1 MVWMMRNSWKWWLLL
16 LFAGI
21 GLVGWAVSQQVG
33 REPLVYDDEQKG
45 LQNQI
50 IIYFSHVVAENT
62 PKGLAAQKF
71 AELVEQKTDGR
82 VKVEVFPNGSL
93 YSDGEELDA
102 LLRGDVQMIAP
113 SFSKVTELVPEWQML
128 DLPFLFRNDDDVR
141 RVFTGEIGAE
151 LLGMLEAKK
160 IKGLALWSNGFK
172 QMMSTT
178 RPLIAPDDFRGLR
191 FRIMPSEVIEKQFR
205 LLGGEPVAVSFDHV
219 YRALEQHE
227 FDGQE
232 NTISNIYSKS
242 FYKFQPYITI
252 SNHGYLGYA
261 VMMNQAFWDHL
272 PKDIQQKIT
281 EAMAEA
287 TQWNLQESKAQN
299 ERELQQLKR
308 REDVHLY
315 LLSETEKRRWERKL
329 APLYQEFTRQFGS
342 RLLNEI
348 KKSDE

>member
-1 MVWMMRNSWKWWLLL
+1 MRNSWKWWLLL

-21 GLVGWAVSQQVG
+21 GLAGWAVSQQVG

-113 SFSKVTELVPEWQML
+113 SFSKVTELVPEWQVL

>member
-16 LFAGI
+16 LFASI
-21 GLVGWAVSQQVG
+21 GLAGWAVSQQVG

-113 SFSKVTELVPEWQML
+113 SFSKVTELVPEWQVL
-128 DLPFLFRNDDDVR
+128 DLPFLFRDEDDVR

>member
-1 MVWMMRNSWKWWLLL
+1 MVRIMRNSWKWWLLL

-21 GLVGWAVSQQVG
+21 GLAGWAVSQQVG

-113 SFSKVTELVPEWQML
+113 SFSKVTELIPEWQVL

-141 RVFTGEIGAE
+141 RVFTGKIGAE
-151 LLGMLEAKK
+151 LLGMLEAKE

-172 QMMSTT
+172 QMMNTA
-178 RPLIAPDDFRGLR
+178 RPLIEPDDFRGLR

-261 VMMNQAFWDHL
+261 VMMNQTFWDRL

-287 TQWNLQESKAQN
+287 TQWNLQQSKAQN
-299 ERELQQLKR
+299 ERELNELRQ

-315 LLSETEKRRWERKL
+315 ELSEREKREWERKF
-329 APLYQEFTRQFGS
+329 APLYEEFAKRFGA
-342 RLLNEI
+342 RLLDEI
-348 KKSDE
+348 RESEK

>member
-1 MVWMMRNSWKWWLLL
+1 MRNSWKWWLLL

>member
-1 MVWMMRNSWKWWLLL
+1 MRNSWKWWLLL

-21 GLVGWAVSQQVG
+21 GLAGWAVSQQVG

-71 AELVEQKTDGR
+71 AELVEQKTNGR

-113 SFSKVTELVPEWQML
+113 SFSKVTELIPEWQVL

-141 RVFTGEIGAE
+141 RVFTGKIGAE
-151 LLGMLEAKK
+151 LLGMLEAKE

-172 QMMSTT
+172 QMMNTA
-178 RPLIAPDDFRGLR
+178 RPLIEPDDFRGLR

-261 VMMNQAFWDHL
+261 VMMNQAFWDRL

-287 TQWNLQESKAQN
+287 TQWNLQQSKAQN
-299 ERELQQLKR
+299 ERELNELRQ

-315 LLSETEKRRWERKL
+315 ELSEREKREWERKF
-329 APLYQEFTRQFGS
+329 APLYEEFAKRFGA
-342 RLLNEI
+342 RLLDEI
-348 KKSDE
+348 RESEK

>member
-1 MVWMMRNSWKWWLLL
+1 MGRKWKWWVLLL
-16 LFAGI
+16 VI
-21 GLVGWAVSQQVG
+21 GVGLAAWTGSRQADQE
-33 REPLVYDDEQKG
+33 RIVYDDEQRG
-45 LQNQI
+45 LQKQI

-71 AELVEQKTDGR
+71 AELVEQKTNGR
-82 VKVEVFPNGSL
+82 VKVEVFANGSL

-113 SFSKVTELVPEWQML
+113 SFSKVTELIPEWQVL
-128 DLPFLFRNDDDVR
+128 DLPFLFHDDNDVR
-141 RVFTGEIGAE
+141 RVFTGKVGAE
-151 LLGMLEAKK
+151 LLGMLEEKG

-172 QMMSTT
+172 QMMGTT
-178 RPLIAPDDFRGLR
+178 RPLVEPDDFRGLR
-191 FRIMPSEVIEKQFR
+191 FRIMPSEVIDKQFR
-205 LLGGEPVAVSFDHV
+205 LLGGEPVAVSFDRV
-219 YRALEQHE
+219 YRALERHE

-232 NTISNIYSKS
+232 NTISNIYSKG

-261 VMMNQAFWDHL
+261 VMMNQSFWNSL
-272 PKDIQQKIT
+272 PKEIQQNIA
-281 EAMAEA
+281 EAMDEA
-287 TQWNLQESKAQN
+287 TRWNLRQSKAQN

-329 APLYQEFTRQFGS
+329 APLYQEFTRRFGS

>member
-1 MVWMMRNSWKWWLLL
+1 MVRIMRNSWKWWLLL

-21 GLVGWAVSQQVG
+21 GLAGWAVSQQVG

-71 AELVEQKTDGR
+71 AELVEQKTNGR

-113 SFSKVTELVPEWQML
+113 SFSKVTELIPEWQVL

-141 RVFTGEIGAE
+141 RVFTGKIGAE
-151 LLGMLEAKK
+151 LLGMLEAKE

-172 QMMSTT
+172 QMMNTA
-178 RPLIAPDDFRGLR
+178 RPLIEPDDFRGLR

-261 VMMNQAFWDHL
+261 VMMNQAFWDRL

-287 TQWNLQESKAQN
+287 TQWNLQQSKAQN
-299 ERELQQLKR
+299 ERELNELRQ

-315 LLSETEKRRWERKL
+315 ELSEREKREWERKF
-329 APLYQEFTRQFGS
+329 APLYEEFAKRFGA
-342 RLLNEI
+342 RLLDEI
-348 KKSDE
+348 RESEK

>member
-16 LFAGI
+16 LFASI
-21 GLVGWAVSQQVG
+21 GLAGWAVSQQVG

-113 SFSKVTELVPEWQML
+113 SFSKVTELVPEWQVL
-128 DLPFLFRNDDDVR
+128 DLPFLFRDEDDVC

-151 LLGMLEAKK
+151 LLEMLEAKK

-308 REDVHLY
+308 REDVFLY
-315 LLSETEKRRWERKL
+315 RLSEEEKRKWEQKF
-329 APLYQEFTRQFGS
+329 APLYEEFAKRFGA
-342 RLLNEI
+342 RLLDEI
-348 KKSDE
+348 RESEK

>member
-1 MVWMMRNSWKWWLLL
+1 MGKKWRAWTIL
-16 LFAGI
+16 LFVGL
-21 GLVGWAVSQQVG
+21 GLVGWAASRQLG

-45 LQNQI
+45 LEKQI

-71 AELVEQKTDGR
+71 AELVEQKTNGR

-113 SFSKVTELVPEWQML
+113 SFSKVTELVPEWQVL
-128 DLPFLFRNDDDVR
+128 DLPFLFRDEDDVR
-141 RVFTGEIGAE
+141 RVFTGKVGAE
-151 LLGMLEAKK
+151 LLRMLEAKGM
-160 IKGLALWSNGFK
+160 KGLAFWSNGFK

-205 LLGGEPVAVSFDHV
+205 LLGGEPIAVSFDRV
-219 YRALEQHE
+219 YQELEQHK

-232 NTISNIYSKS
+232 NTISNIYSKG

-261 VMMNQAFWDHL
+261 VMMNQSFWDHL

-299 ERELQQLKR
+299 ERELNELRQ

-315 LLSETEKRRWERKL
+315 ELSEREKWEWERKF
-329 APLYQEFTRQFGS
+329 APLYEEFAKRFGA
-342 RLLNEI
+342 RLLEEI
-348 KKSDE
+348 RESEK

>member
-1 MVWMMRNSWKWWLLL
+1 MGKKWRAWTIL
-16 LFAGI
+16 LFVGL
-21 GLVGWAVSQQVG
+21 GLVGWAASRQLG

-45 LQNQI
+45 LKKQI

-71 AELVEQKTDGR
+71 AELVEQKTNGR

-113 SFSKVTELVPEWQML
+113 SFSKVTELVPEWQVL
-128 DLPFLFRNDDDVR
+128 DLPFLFRDEDDVR
-141 RVFTGEIGAE
+141 RVFTGKVGAE
-151 LLGMLEAKK
+151 LLRMLEAKGM
-160 IKGLALWSNGFK
+160 KGLAFWSNGFK

-205 LLGGEPVAVSFDHV
+205 LLGGEPVAVSFDRV
-219 YRALEQHE
+219 YQELEQHK

-232 NTISNIYSKS
+232 NTISNIYSKG

-261 VMMNQAFWDHL
+261 VMMNQSFWDSL
-272 PKDIQQKIT
+272 PKDIQQKMT

-287 TQWNLQESKAQN
+287 TRWNLEQSKEQN
-299 ERELQQLKR
+299 ERELKQLER
-308 REDVHLY
+308 REDVFLY
-315 LLSETEKRRWERKL
+315 RLSEEEKRKWEQKF
-329 APLYQEFTRQFGS
+329 APLYDEFTRQFGS
-342 RLLNEI
+342 RLL
-348 KKSDE
+348 DEMRGSQ

>member
-21 GLVGWAVSQQVG
+21 GLAGWAVSQQVG

-71 AELVEQKTDGR
+71 AELVKQKTDGR

-113 SFSKVTELVPEWQML
+113 SFSKVTELIPEWQVL

-205 LLGGEPVAVSFDHV
+205 LLGGEPVAVSFDRV
-219 YRALEQHE
+219 YQELEQHK

-232 NTISNIYSKS
+232 NTISNIYSKG

-261 VMMNQAFWDHL
+261 VMMNQSFWDSL

-287 TQWNLQESKAQN
+287 TRWNLEQSKEQN
-299 ERELQQLKR
+299 ERELKQLER
-308 REDVHLY
+308 REDVFLY
-315 LLSETEKRRWERKL
+315 RLSEEEKRKWEQKF
-329 APLYQEFTRQFGS
+329 APLYNEFTRQFGS
-342 RLLNEI
+342 GLFNEI
-348 KKSDE
+348 RGS

>member
-1 MVWMMRNSWKWWLLL
+1 MGKKWRAWTIL
-16 LFAGI
+16 LFVGL
-21 GLVGWAVSQQVG
+21 GLVGWAASRQLG

-45 LQNQI
+45 LKKQI

-71 AELVEQKTDGR
+71 AELVEQKTNGR

-113 SFSKVTELVPEWQML
+113 SFSKVTELVPEWQVL
-128 DLPFLFRNDDDVR
+128 DLPFLFRDEDDVR
-141 RVFTGEIGAE
+141 RVFTGKVGAE
-151 LLGMLEAKK
+151 LLRMLEAKG
-160 IKGLALWSNGFK
+160 IKGLAFWSNGFK

-205 LLGGEPVAVSFDHV
+205 LLGGEPVAVSFDRV
-219 YRALEQHE
+219 YQELEQHK

-232 NTISNIYSKS
+232 NTISNIYSKG

-261 VMMNQAFWDHL
+261 VMMNQSFWDSL
-272 PKDIQQKIT
+272 PKDIQQKMT

-287 TQWNLQESKAQN
+287 TRWNLEQSKEQN
-299 ERELQQLKR
+299 ERELKQLER
-308 REDVHLY
+308 REDVFLY
-315 LLSETEKRRWERKL
+315 RLSEEEKRKWEQKF
-329 APLYQEFTRQFGS
+329 ATLYDEFTRQFGS

-348 KKSDE
+348 RGSQ

>member
-1 MVWMMRNSWKWWLLL
+1 MRNSWKWWLLL

-21 GLVGWAVSQQVG
+21 GLAGWAVSQQVG

-113 SFSKVTELVPEWQML
+113 SFSKVTELIPEWQVL

-205 LLGGEPVAVSFDHV
+205 LLGGEPVAVSFDRV
-219 YRALEQHE
+219 YQELEQHK

-232 NTISNIYSKS
+232 NTISNIYSKG

-261 VMMNQAFWDHL
+261 VMMNQSFWDSL

-299 ERELQQLKR
+299 ERELNELRQ

-315 LLSETEKRRWERKL
+315 ELSEREKWEWERKF
-329 APLYQEFTRQFGS
+329 APLYEEFAKRFGA
-342 RLLNEI
+342 RLLDEI
-348 KKSDE
+348 RESEK

>member
-16 LFAGI
+16 LFASI
-21 GLVGWAVSQQVG
+21 GLAGWAVSQQVG

-113 SFSKVTELVPEWQML
+113 SFSKVTELVPEWQVL
-128 DLPFLFRNDDDVR
+128 DLPFLFRDEDDVC